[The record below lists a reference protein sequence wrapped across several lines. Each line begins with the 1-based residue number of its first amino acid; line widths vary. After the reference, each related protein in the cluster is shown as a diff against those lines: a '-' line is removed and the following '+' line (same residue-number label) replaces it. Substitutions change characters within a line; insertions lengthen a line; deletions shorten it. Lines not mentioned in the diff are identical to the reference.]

1 MNDAASGAR
10 GNDIKDL
17 VDRGLVYVALDLPP
31 GQKLDISPTMS
42 KQEARGHNH
51 ILLSRLL
58 CPVRLLE
65 AFDEEPEAYALVCP
79 SSAF

>member
-17 VDRGLVYVALDLPP
+17 LDRGLVYVALDLPH
-31 GQKLDISPTMS
+31 GQKLDISLTLS
-42 KQEARGHNH
+42 KQDARGHNH
-51 ILLSRLL
+51 VLLSRLL

-65 AFDEEPEAYALVCP
+65 AFDEEPEV
-79 SSAF
+79 